1 MTMRVTTRLSVWM
14 LTAALGLVAQQ
25 ASAESLVADDDPQ
38 GIYGG
43 APVGAC
49 GWPSA
54 LYIGGCS
61 GSLVHPK
68 VVVLAAHCVAF
79 LPPDD
84 VRLGENFNDPERT
97 IPLEG
102 CIGHP
107 EWGMQMPSDGQHDI
121 AICELSEPIEDV
133 PIVPIL
139 MGCEAEQLVVGASST
154 LVGFGQAD
162 DALGAGPKREVIAPI
177 QQVGTDAIWIGDDVH
192 AACFG
197 DSGGP
202 AYLQLS
208 DGSWRVFGATS
219 GASTMSPDCPQIGVW
234 TMIHPHVPWIEE
246 TSGIDIT
253 PCHDADGTWN
263 PGEDCTEFPL
273 SPGVG
278 GGAWAQGCP
287 GELSGPSESCGPG
300 FVGGTDTG
308 GSSTG
313 DADGSSSSSDGVLV
327 TSDDGVAST
336 SEDDDA
342 GAETTGAA
350 TDGTSGGATT
360 LPMRDGDPIRGC
372 GCTSRTPADS
382 GVWSALAML
391 VLLLAPRRK
400 Q

>member
-1 MTMRVTTRLSVWM
+1 MRMRTATRIGTALTTAIL
-14 LTAALGLVAQQ
+14 ALVAQH
-25 ASAESLVADDDPQ
+25 ASAESLVADVEPQ

-43 APVGAC
+43 TPVASC

-54 LYIGGCS
+54 LYVDGCS
-61 GSLVHPK
+61 GSLVHPQ
-68 VVVLAAHCVAF
+68 VVVFAAHCVAF
-79 LPPDD
+79 LPPDT
-84 VRLGENFNDPERT
+84 VSLGENFNAPERT

-102 CIGHP
+102 CVAHP
-107 EWGMQMPSDGQHDI
+107 QWAMQMPGDGQHDI
-121 AICELSEPIEDV
+121 AICEISEPIDDV

-139 MGCEAEQLVVGASST
+139 MGCEADALQVGVNAT

-162 DALGAGPKREVIAPI
+162 DALGMGPKREVVAPI
-177 QQVGTDAIWIGDDVH
+177 QQIGTDAIWIGDDVH

-202 AYLQLS
+202 AYVQLP

-219 GASTMSPDCPQIGVW
+219 GASTPSPDCPQIGVW
-234 TMIHPHVPWIEE
+234 TMIHPHIEWIEQ
-246 TSGIDIT
+246 TAGIDVT

-263 PGEDCTEFPL
+263 PSEDCTEFPL

-308 GSSTG
+308 DTTG
-313 DADGSSSSSDGVLV
+313 GVGGSSSSSADDGALD
-327 TSDDGVAST
+327 TSEGGVAST
-336 SEDDDA
+336 GEDDG
-342 GAETTGAA
+342 GAETTGPVGE
-350 TDGTSGGATT
+350 GTSGDATT
-360 LPMRDGDPIRGC
+360 LPMLDGDRIDGC

-382 GVWSALAML
+382 GVWSVLAML
-391 VLLLAPRRK
+391 VLLVAPRRK
-400 Q
+400 H